1 MVVASGVLDGEESA
15 ALRPVLEL
23 GARAGELGRVGGE
36 CGGVLLILRW
46 SGVHYSALD
55 VSQDFG

>member
-36 CGGVLLILRW
+36 CGGVRQSSVVRGALHRIGCV
-46 SGVHYSALD
+46 SG
-55 VSQDFG
+55 FG